1 MYTYSEKWKDVFEWA
16 DSSILGPKHTY
27 CQVCDRNLSTIARGL
42 HELKRHSV
50 TNKHRRRSVIRDS
63 GSMPCS
69 EVARSFIGEYCESAS
84 AAEEKGSAPLACCGL
99 GSRYARDIKSACQ
112 HAPYCVY
119 VYGGVTLMSL
129 REGGT
134 VSVVLVGFFDAEAG
148 RHRLRFLDAF
158 QPGGKGGDEVA
169 AAVAKILKDFKLP
182 KENLFAVCSE
192 GNAESSEQT
201 FSHLREL
208 NPKVVALRELNTA
221 ADSACRAGLTQL
233 SKQVHE
239 LVANI
244 YEHWSSCPT
253 NSNLEALFGS
263 DAGTDGRSLLLN
275 TSCLKLCSTVSK
287 LLEIWSELVL
297 YFKSCSRN
305 DEKAKRIFSQLQDC
319 KLRATFMFL
328 EQALKPLLRFQRRL
342 QTQEEPAGARLQ
354 LIAEEASTL
363 LGTYASLFLSPQAA
377 DSFLTELDTQILQN
391 KKLHLSSLSAGDRAM
406 EEFLNEYVTEDAA
419 LLLTQEAL
427 SFYVA
432 VTRCIT
438 ERLPLSHRA
447 LRSVAQLLSP
457 RGRPGLAEA
466 FGILGT
472 ELGICSSA
480 QDEGQLAD
488 EFLLHQ
494 PPEWEEES
502 CPEERWA
509 SLLREVRPSSPLRK
523 LLLTLLAFPCPPLE
537 PKAAFTEVP

>member
-1 MYTYSEKWKDVFEWA
+1 MFEWA
-16 DSSILGPKHTY
+16 DRSILGPKHTY

-50 TNKHRRRSVIRDS
+50 TNKHRRRSMIRDP
-63 GSMPCS
+63 GSLPCS
-69 EVARSFIGEYCESAS
+69 EAARSFIGEYCQTA
-84 AAEEKGSAPLACCGL
+84 SAPLACCYL
-99 GSRYARDIKSACQ
+99 GSRYAWDIKSACQ

-119 VYGGVTLMSL
+119 VYGGVTLTSL

-134 VSVVLVGFFDAEAG
+134 VSVVLVGFFDVGAG
-148 RHRLRFLDAF
+148 RRRLRFLDAF
-158 QPGGKGGDEVA
+158 QSGGKGGDETA
-169 AAVAKILKDFKLP
+169 AAVVKILKDFKLP

-192 GNAESSEQT
+192 GNAESPEQT
-201 FSHLREL
+201 SHLREL
-208 NPKVVALRELNTA
+208 NPKVVALHELNTA
-221 ADSACRAGLTQL
+221 ADSACRAGLKQL
-233 SKQVHE
+233 SEQVHE

-244 YEHWSSCPT
+244 YEHRSSCPT
-253 NSNLEALFGS
+253 NSNLEAVFGS
-263 DAGTDGRSLLLN
+263 DAGSDGRSLLLN
-275 TSCLKLCSTVSK
+275 TSCLKLSSVVSK
-287 LLEIWSELVL
+287 LLGKWSELVL

-305 DEKAKRIFSQLQDC
+305 DEKAKLIFSQLQDC

-342 QTQEEPAGARLQ
+342 QTQEEAAGARLR
-354 LIAEEASTL
+354 LVAEEASTL

-377 DSFLTELDTQILQN
+377 VSFLKERDTQILKN
-391 KKLHLSSLSAGDRAM
+391 KELHLSSLSLGDRAM

-427 SFYVA
+427 SFYA
-432 VTRCIT
+432 AATRCIT

-447 LRSVAQLLSP
+447 LKSVAQLLSP
-457 RGRPGLAEA
+457 RGCPGLAGNA
-466 FGILGT
+466 VGILGT

-488 EFLLHQ
+488 EFLLHR
-494 PPEWEEES
+494 PPQREEES
-502 CPEERWA
+502 CPEKRWA
-509 SLLREVRPSSPLRK
+509 GLLMEVEPSSLLRK

-537 PKAAFTEVP
+537 PRAVFTEVA